1 VPEANLLT
9 LKLRLTTPGQD
20 QRLKKK
26 KKKRLII
33 EFNGVRAIS

>member
-26 KKKRLII
+26 KRLII